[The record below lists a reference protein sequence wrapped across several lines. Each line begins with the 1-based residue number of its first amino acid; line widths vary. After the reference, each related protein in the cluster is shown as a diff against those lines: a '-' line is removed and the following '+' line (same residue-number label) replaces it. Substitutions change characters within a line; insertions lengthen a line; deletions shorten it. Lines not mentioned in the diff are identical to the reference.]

1 MPAYIAKRLLL
12 MLPTLLGVLLLTFVV
27 LQFVPGGPV
36 EQYLAEARAGAGA
49 AGEGSAL
56 GYRGG
61 QGVDEARLAQIRQ
74 LYGFDK
80 PAHERFF
87 IMLRQFAR
95 FDLGMSFFQN
105 KAVWQLTLNPDEISH
120 RAKVR

>member
-1 MPAYIAKRLLL
+1 M
-12 MLPTLLGVLLLTFVV
+12 
-27 LQFVPGGPV
+27 

-105 KAVWQLTLNPDEISH
+105 KAVWQLTLNPDEIFH